1 MIDRL
6 DEVLR
11 DLIQSRVPA
20 LAGLTQV
27 GFEPP
32 AEEWR
37 LSVLGALEQRINLYL
52 YDLRENMKLRSN
64 ARTREPIDGWYA
76 ERPAP
81 PRLDCHYVVTAWSP
95 VTFSPPL
102 GEPSIDEHALLYD
115 VLEVLMRHRPLS
127 APEVYKLGV
136 TIPSG
141 QTLASVPPP
150 LRTDLP
156 LDVVQVEGLRN
167 LGDFWT
173 TMKLGWRPA
182 LHLTVTI
189 PVVLLQPAFESPAV
203 TTLTADYRMV
213 HDTATAE
220 VLATIGGRVL
230 AGGSATAVGGA
241 WVHIVGFDPP
251 ELQVVNR
258 RLITGSDG
266 RFLFARLRQGRY
278 RLRAVAT
285 GLPDLPPREVAVP
298 SETGEY
304 DISFP

>member
-6 DEVLR
+6 DDVLR
-11 DLIQSRVPA
+11 DLIQSRVTA
-20 LAGLTQV
+20 LAGVTQI

-32 AEEWR
+32 TEEWR
-37 LSVLGALEQRINLYL
+37 LAVLGAGEQRVNFYL

-64 ARTREPIDGWYA
+64 ARTREPQDGWYL
-76 ERPAP
+76 ERSAP

-95 VTFSPPL
+95 VMVTPAV
-102 GEPSIDEHALLYD
+102 EPAIDEHALLYD

-127 APEVYKLGV
+127 APEVYKPGV
-136 TIPSG
+136 FIPSG
-141 QTLASVPPP
+141 QTLASVPLP
-150 LRTDLP
+150 LRDDLP
-156 LDVVQVEGLRN
+156 LDVVQVDGIRN
-167 LGDFWT
+167 LGDFWN
-173 TMKLGWRPA
+173 TMKLPWKPA

-203 TTLTADYRMV
+203 TTLTADYRM
-213 HDTATAE
+213 TANPATAD
-220 VLATIGGRVL
+220 VLATLGGRVL
-230 AGGSATAVGGA
+230 AGGTTAVGGA
-241 WVHIVGFDPP
+241 WVQIVGFDPP
-251 ELQVVNR
+251 ELQAVNR

-266 RFLFARLRQGRY
+266 RFLFGRLRQGRY